1 MMPVLNEYGTE
12 ESEIFDVPEFIS
24 LISAVF
30 RLKTGAGGVRSYDL
44 NILNYSGQD
53 LGLLVTEEEVDL
65 LGTLKPGDK
74 INDISLFADAALI
87 KMEGT
92 VKNKLKIK
100 DGAYRGKYFLGLES
114 ERVSDIGKIKKGPP
128 GVSNR
133 IQRPMVSYQS
143 DNL

>member
-1 MMPVLNEYGTE
+1 MSVLNEHGTE
-12 ESEIFDVPEFIS
+12 ESKIFEGPEFIS
-24 LISAVF
+24 FISAVF

-53 LGLLVTEEEVDL
+53 LGLLVTEKEVDL
-65 LGTLKPGDK
+65 LRTLKPGDK

-87 KMEGT
+87 KLEGT

-100 DGAYRGKYFLGLES
+100 DGTYCGKYFLGLES
-114 ERVSDIGKIKKGPP
+114 EIVPGFVKIEGESP

-133 IQRPMVSYQS
+133 IQRPMVS
-143 DNL
+143 